1 MKITKN
7 KEKNIDEDS
16 KIAIGDYNFKKISM
30 NINYYKIFLGLC
42 ILSNIGLFIFII
54 IYQNKLKEIETLTKA
69 YSTQSKNEEE
79 KYNKHQ
85 SNIDN
90 KLTNLIAISERRNN
104 FFSYSFLNKSEYD
117 LIKNFILDY
126 HSNINNIN
134 SNFAQ
139 NNFTYK
145 IKMIYQ
151 SASDYFSYV
160 DLVNLLNLRRNL
172 LLIIN
177 SLDDEKFGIFLDE
190 KIIFDKENQ
199 LNSEG
204 KNFFLFSFSN
214 KKMVKYI
221 GKKSGIKINDK
232 TESILVVG
240 NNEIVIY
247 NYFYNFGGCINYPLN
262 SFEKLENGNNNF
274 INIKGNFDIKNLE
287 IFEVYFD

>member
-16 KIAIGDYNFKKISM
+16 KIAIGDYNIKKILM

-42 ILSNIGLFIFII
+42 ILSNIGLFVFII

-117 LIKNFILDY
+117 LIKNFILEY
-126 HSNINNIN
+126 HYNINNIN
-134 SNFAQ
+134 YDQ
-139 NNFTYK
+139 YNFTYK

-160 DLVNLLNLRRNL
+160 DLINLLNLRRNL

-204 KNFFLFSFSN
+204 KKFFLFSFSN

>member
-79 KYNKHQ
+79 KYNIHQ

-104 FFSYSFLNKSEYD
+104 FFSYSFLNESEYD

-204 KNFFLFSFSN
+204 KKFFLFSFSN

>member
-204 KNFFLFSFSN
+204 KKFFLFSFSN

>member
-16 KIAIGDYNFKKISM
+16 KIAIGDYNFKKIST

-42 ILSNIGLFIFII
+42 ILSNIGLFVFII

-90 KLTNLIAISERRNN
+90 KLTNLIAISEQRNN

-160 DLVNLLNLRRNL
+160 DLINLLNLRRNL

-204 KNFFLFSFSN
+204 KKFFLFSFSN